1 MDRNQQTAKAKDKAL
16 FRNRVLTIIIV
27 SFTPMILISGIILYQ
42 FYTSYHEKVY
52 ANRNYFMISKNY
64 CSLNSRLGFHF
75 SIVEALVSDRSSENY
90 ISFQFKGGAADFN
103 RRQRRVFFVM
113 EVLEEYG
120 FRVDVNEDTLI
131 ARMENHEKDFMV
143 DRLTILGYLTIHTRQ
158 LDMIMQNSASVN
170 HYRSKIHKDIQ
181 EIVFSNQ

>member
-1 MDRNQQTAKAKDKAL
+1 
-16 FRNRVLTIIIV
+16 
-27 SFTPMILISGIILYQ
+27 
-42 FYTSYHEKVY
+42 
-52 ANRNYFMISKNY
+52 
-64 CSLNSRLGFHF
+64 
-75 SIVEALVSDRSSENY
+75 
-90 ISFQFKGGAADFN
+90 
-103 RRQRRVFFVM
+103 M
-113 EVLEEYG
+113 EVLEKYG